1 MKCWLFK
8 IFVCTIN
15 ICRSYTHTYCKQSYD
30 GTYSIYTAY
39 LYTVFMLYIEKN
51 TPHSECLL
59 HDNWCIASVQQW
71 HAYYIMNSSE
81 IVNLL
86 IHSVMAQWNDLVRL
100 DLVAAKPAANI
111 AFNEEVRIQFHILFF
126 IDQFF
131 F

>member
-1 MKCWLFK
+1 
-8 IFVCTIN
+8 
-15 ICRSYTHTYCKQSYD
+15 
-30 GTYSIYTAY
+30 
-39 LYTVFMLYIEKN
+39 
-51 TPHSECLL
+51 
-59 HDNWCIASVQQW
+59 
-71 HAYYIMNSSE
+71 MNSSE

-131 F
+131 FLNT